1 MEVFLM
7 VFVFIG
13 AAVFFH
19 LRASVRER
27 RRPRS
32 NGSDAAAGGG
42 SLDWPCDTHAIHSH
56 SSSHGDAFS
65 HGDGSSDGGDCG
77 GGDGGD

>member
-1 MEVFLM
+1 MEVMLI
-7 VFVFIG
+7 VIVFIG
-13 AAVFFH
+13 TAVFFH
-19 LRASVRER
+19 LRASKSDQ

-32 NGSDAAAGGG
+32 NGSDSSADGG
-42 SLDWPCDTHAIHSH
+42 SLDWGCDTHAIHAH
-56 SSSHGDAFS
+56 SPSHGDAFS

>member
-1 MEVFLM
+1 MEVMLI
-7 VFVFIG
+7 VIVFIG

-19 LRASVRER
+19 MRASERDR

-32 NGSDAAAGGG
+32 NGSDSSADGGL
-42 SLDWPCDTHAIHSH
+42 LDWPCDNHAAYSH